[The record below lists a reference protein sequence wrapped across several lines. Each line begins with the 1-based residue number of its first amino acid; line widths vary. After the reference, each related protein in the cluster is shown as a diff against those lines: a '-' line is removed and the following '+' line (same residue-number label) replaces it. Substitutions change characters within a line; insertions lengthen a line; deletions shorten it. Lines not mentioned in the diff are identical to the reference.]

1 MIHAQ
6 YAAIRAGLADG
17 VPAALLHIG
26 AEQTVILSGNG
37 VEPATLLVL
46 EIGAEKTANDFFRRE
61 PPTPGEIENAIT
73 QVEDEVTRARP
84 VIARG
89 AILFSTDTGIRE
101 IAQLAGLPEQAEVV
115 LSLDVMERTFD
126 RLAALSQG
134 QPASQAGI
142 PTSKVFAARLLILRE
157 FMHHLQFESI
167 TLKY

>member
-6 YAAIRAGLADG
+6 YAAIRADLAAG
-17 VPAALLHIG
+17 ESAALLHIG

-37 VEPATLLVL
+37 IEPVTQLILA
-46 EIGAEKTANDFFRRE
+46 IGAEKTAKDYFRHE
-61 PPTPGEIENAIT
+61 PPTPGEIENAIM
-73 QVEDEVTRARP
+73 QVEDEVIRARP
-84 VIARG
+84 VIPRD
-89 AILFSTDTGIRE
+89 AILFSADAGIFE
-101 IAQLAGLPEQAEVV
+101 IAQLAGLPDQMEAV
-115 LSLDVMERTFD
+115 LSLDAMERVFD

-142 PTSKVFAARLLILRE
+142 PTGKVFAARLLILRE